1 MTREVDPTSPPLTT
15 SAAATGRNLAGL
27 VAKAWKLTVWG
38 AESVPRSGPI
48 ILASN
53 HTAFLDGL
61 FLLAASPRPV
71 HVLVSA
77 DIFVSPFARVLT
89 ASAQIRLESDV
100 PDRGALA
107 RAVGVLRDE
116 GVIGIFPEADRG
128 SGDVRHVD
136 HGVAYLAANS
146 GAHVV
151 PVAILGARPD
161 GSGRDSMPRPRAR
174 VDVVFGAPVDIRVD
188 GDARRRAVL
197 ARSGERVRQLLSDHV
212 RTACASTGQNL
223 PGPLPDTDTSHRSNS

>member
-1 MTREVDPTSPPLTT
+1 VTTDAALTAPPLST

-38 AESVPRSGPI
+38 PEGVPRTGPI

-71 HVLVSA
+71 HVLVSS
-77 DIFVSPFARVLT
+77 DIYVAPFARVLT
-89 ASAQIRLESDV
+89 ASAQIRMESDV
-100 PDRGALA
+100 PDRAALA
-107 RAVGVLRDE
+107 RALGVLRTE
-116 GVIGIFPEADRG
+116 GVVGIFPEADRG
-128 SGDVRHVD
+128 RGDVRHVD
-136 HGVAYLAANS
+136 HGVAYLAANT
-146 GAHVV
+146 GALVV
-151 PVAILGARPD
+151 PVAILGARPA
-161 GSGRDSMPRPRAR
+161 GSGRDAMPRPRSR
-174 VDVVFGAPVDIRVD
+174 VDVVFGAPIDIRVD

-212 RTACASTGQNL
+212 RWACARTGQNL